1 MSKMSLDSSTGPY
14 IQLCLYKEFCHYWLK
29 AERIAAEVYTF
40 FLRVGMVCCADTF
53 VGWDMEFM
61 AESGVLR
68 VEVDSKISVCG
79 ILQLTMGEVEV
90 VQSHRRVVADANV

>member
-1 MSKMSLDSSTGPY
+1 
-14 IQLCLYKEFCHYWLK
+14 
-29 AERIAAEVYTF
+29 
-40 FLRVGMVCCADTF
+40 
-53 VGWDMEFM
+53 
-61 AESGVLR
+61 LR